1 MHKIQ
6 EQFRKF
12 EDCIWVIAVFILCY
26 GLTFYPMLSV
36 QNYFIADAPR
46 YSLLLFLPHGV
57 RIIATWLL
65 GARAILPLLLS
76 SWLCSFVY
84 GHSSATFSLWP
95 ALISSIAPYIAFKMF
110 QFAGLPNFATKES
123 INLGWKTLILTGFFA
138 AMLNATGTM
147 ILFQREFSFSDSN
160 LFIST
165 YIVGDMLGLIFFMGV
180 TMLIFRWFRPT
191 DLQAPRTF

>member
-1 MHKIQ
+1 
-6 EQFRKF
+6 
-12 EDCIWVIAVFILCY
+12 
-26 GLTFYPMLSV
+26 
-36 QNYFIADAPR
+36 
-46 YSLLLFLPHGV
+46 
-57 RIIATWLL
+57 
-65 GARAILPLLLS
+65 
-76 SWLCSFVY
+76 
-84 GHSSATFSLWP
+84 
-95 ALISSIAPYIAFKMF
+95 MF